1 MKHLVTGGAGFIGSH
16 IVDRLISDGHEVVVI
31 DNESAD
37 SNEKFYWNE
46 KASNHK
52 LDITDYE
59 KIKHLFNDV
68 HTVFH
73 LAAESRIQ
81 PAINNP
87 LHAAHVNFLGTCTIL
102 QCAREAKCDRVI
114 YSSTSASYGLKNKIP
129 LKESMNRDCLNPYS
143 VTKCGGE
150 DLCQMYHDLFG
161 LKTVIFRYFNV
172 YGPRQPL
179 RGEYAP
185 VIGLFLRQ
193 SYNNLPMTI
202 VGDGNQKRDFTHV
215 SDVVSANLNAMKTKK
230 PSAFGEIFNIGSG
243 KQYSINE
250 LAQIIGTAVEYID
263 ERPGEARN
271 SLADISK
278 ARQTLSYNPD
288 KNLKEWLLQELENHH
303 KENK

>member
-16 IVDRLISDGHEVVVI
+16 IVDRLLKEGHEVIVI

-37 SNEKFYWNE
+37 SNEQFYWN
-46 KASNHK
+46 KLASNHK

-59 KIKHLFNDV
+59 NIKELFKGV

-87 LHAAHVNFLGTCTIL
+87 LHAARVNFLGTCTIL
-102 QCAREAKCDRVI
+102 QCAREENCHSVV

-129 LKESMNRDCLNPYS
+129 LQESMNRDCLNPYS
-143 VTKCGGE
+143 VTKCAGE
-150 DLCQMYHDLFG
+150 DLCRMYFNLFG
-161 LKTVIFRYFNV
+161 LKTVTLRYFNV

-193 SYNNLPMTI
+193 SQNNTPMTV
-202 VGDGNQKRDFTHV
+202 VGDGEQKRDFTHIDDIV
-215 SDVVSANLNAMKTKK
+215 NANISAMKTQN
-230 PSAFGEIFNIGSG
+230 PEAFGEIFNIGSG
-243 KQYSINE
+243 KQYSINDIT
-250 LAQIIGTAVEYID
+250 AIIGTGFVYID
-263 ERPGEARN
+263 ERLGEARD
-271 SLADISK
+271 SLADITK
-278 ARQTLSYNPD
+278 ATKILNHSPTR
-288 KNLKEWLLQELENHH
+288 NLKDWLLEELERQ
-303 KENK
+303 